1 MSRKPLSV
9 LQDEL
14 DEVVG
19 KPARKRTRAVKAAQ
33 PDGHR
38 EVKAKFVEER
48 VAKVYP
54 LEAKT
59 ANQKKYIDLLK
70 SKVVVMS
77 LGSSG
82 SGKTFVACVHA
93 ANSFLKGEFEQIVL
107 LRPVESVS
115 GKTLGMRPGTVHE
128 KLFEAYQS
136 MYEPLKV
143 VFGAQHFEYLL
154 EKGKISPLAIEMVR
168 GRSFYKSIIVVDEA
182 SNCDAKTMKTLVSR
196 IGEGS
201 QLVICGDQA
210 SWQQDIKG
218 ESGLTWLVDT
228 IHEVRKDNPD
238 WLNAEDKHH
247 LYNEIGFVKFTKD
260 DVVRSGISSLF
271 VKIFD
276 EYE

>member
-1 MSRKPLSV
+1 
-9 LQDEL
+9 
-14 DEVVG
+14 
-19 KPARKRTRAVKAAQ
+19 
-33 PDGHR
+33 
-38 EVKAKFVEER
+38 
-48 VAKVYP
+48 
-54 LEAKT
+54 
-59 ANQKKYIDLLK
+59 
-70 SKVVVMS
+70 
-77 LGSSG
+77 
-82 SGKTFVACVHA
+82 
-93 ANSFLKGEFEQIVL
+93 
-107 LRPVESVS
+107 
-115 GKTLGMRPGTVHE
+115 
-128 KLFEAYQS
+128 
-136 MYEPLKV
+136 
-143 VFGAQHFEYLL
+143 
-154 EKGKISPLAIEMVR
+154 MVR